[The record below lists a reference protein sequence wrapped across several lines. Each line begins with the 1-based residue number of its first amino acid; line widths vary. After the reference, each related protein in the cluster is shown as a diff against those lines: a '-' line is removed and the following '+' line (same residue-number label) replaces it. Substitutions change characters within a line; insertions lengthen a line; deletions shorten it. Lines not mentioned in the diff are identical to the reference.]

1 MLRAR
6 IGDYRYGIQYRYRS
20 RYLRLTIAAENLIS
34 AQLCRFSVP
43 GHVLVWD
50 TGTKLL
56 NT

>member
-1 MLRAR
+1 MMLRAR
-6 IGDYRYGIQYRYRS
+6 IGDYRYGTGS

>member
-6 IGDYRYGIQYRYRS
+6 IGDYRYGTRTGS